1 MHSDYLEICLYNSLR
16 PLCKI
21 VLLKQSKLDNMK
33 NLLKLTMIVSFA
45 LTLIACGRMG
55 DLVPVTDTQADSETA
70 TSSTY

>member
-1 MHSDYLEICLYNSLR
+1 
-16 PLCKI
+16 
-21 VLLKQSKLDNMK
+21 MK

-55 DLVPVTDTQADSETA
+55 DLVPDTDTQADSENA

>member
-1 MHSDYLEICLYNSLR
+1 
-16 PLCKI
+16 
-21 VLLKQSKLDNMK
+21 MK

-55 DLVPVTDTQADSETA
+55 ALAPVTDTQADSETA